1 MSYSKKLIAENVARG
16 VAHEPFWIGK
26 LKSKYPTII
35 SNNITNKFSKMDA
48 MAIHNGQVI
57 EFEHKKRNCNHNT
70 FVGLMVNESKLRYS
84 IEQLKKNVRQIYF
97 WSCKDGI
104 FFWELKDF
112 EKQKHELIF
121 GQNSNKK
128 IGQPQVDIV
137 DIKTKYLQ
145 RFLIT

>member
-1 MSYSKKLIAENVARG
+1 MSYSKKLIAENVANG
-16 VAHEPFWIGK
+16 VAHEPYWLGK
-26 LKSKYPTII
+26 LKSKYPTI
-35 SNNITNKFSKMDA
+35 
-48 MAIHNGQVI
+48 
-57 EFEHKKRNCNHNT
+57 
-70 FVGLMVNESKLRYS
+70 
-84 IEQLKKNVRQIYF
+84 
-97 WSCKDGI
+97 DGI